1 VAIFGSAPW
10 WVHGS
15 PKIGIRRTARSSIRA
30 YADEVRPVLVRAA
43 AMALAIA
50 AHELH
55 ISGPKLIWLTR
66 GFVDDRRRR
75 PVLPSRAA

>member
-1 VAIFGSAPW
+1 
-10 WVHGS
+10 
-15 PKIGIRRTARSSIRA
+15 
-30 YADEVRPVLVRAA
+30 
-43 AMALAIA
+43 MALAIA